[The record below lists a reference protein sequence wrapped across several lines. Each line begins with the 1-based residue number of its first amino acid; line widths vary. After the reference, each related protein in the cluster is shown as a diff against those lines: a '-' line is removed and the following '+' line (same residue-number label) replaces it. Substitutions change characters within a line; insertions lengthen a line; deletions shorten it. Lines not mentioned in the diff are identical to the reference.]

1 MSSHK
6 AFLLSAQNSS
16 YNTTYCTRL
25 QQKIEAKRAA

>member
-16 YNTTYCTRL
+16 YNTTCTRL